1 MSLRKRDVLAE
12 IEYPESD
19 GEPMAETEIHAE
31 LMINLRF
38 ALKRRFRDDPNVYIG
53 ANMFVYWVEGDP
65 SKSKAP
71 DVFAVFGVPKTPA
84 RRTWKIWEEGKAPDM
99 VIELSSRKTWQE
111 DMYEKWQL
119 YGRLGVREYFLFD
132 PLYEYLPEPLMAWR
146 LVGGQYLPAKVE
158 NGRVLSEVLGLEL
171 FDTGE
176 TLRLVDLKTGEIL
189 PTEAEEIAAREAA
202 EALALKETKARRQAE
217 ARAAAAEAEMEKL
230 RAELARLKRKPARKR
245 SK

>member
-1 MSLRKRDVLAE
+1 MSLRKHDVLAE

-19 GEPMAETEIHAE
+19 GAPMAETEIHAE

-38 ALKRRFRDDPNVYIG
+38 ALKRRFRDDPNVYVG
-53 ANMFVYWVEGDP
+53 VNMLMYWIKGDS

-71 DVFAVFGVPKTPA
+71 DVFVVFGVPKEPA

-99 VIELSSRKTWQE
+99 VIEISSRKTWQE

-119 YGRLGVREYFLFD
+119 YSRLGVREYFLFD

-146 LVGGQYLPAKVE
+146 LVDGQYIPAKVE
-158 NGRVLSEVLGLEL
+158 NRRVMSEVLGLEL
-171 FDTGE
+171 FATDT
-176 TLRLVDLKTGEIL
+176 TLRLIDPKTGEIL

-202 EALALKETKARRQAE
+202 EAFALKETKARRQAE
-217 ARAAAAEAEMEKL
+217 ERAATVEAELEKL
-230 RAELARLKRKPARKR
+230 RAELARLKRKPAKKR